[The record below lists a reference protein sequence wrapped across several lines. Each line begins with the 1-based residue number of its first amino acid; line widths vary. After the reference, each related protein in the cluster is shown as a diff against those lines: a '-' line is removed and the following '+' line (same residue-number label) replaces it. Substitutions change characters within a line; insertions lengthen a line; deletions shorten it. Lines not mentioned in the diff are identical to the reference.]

1 MLKSDFAK
9 LKALCEG
16 WSCKS
21 DIFRCQTPRTLK
33 ARESLLTNPEK
44 REDMNILYSK
54 AAVKAIASMDTKQK
68 KRIKTAIEGIP
79 SGDIKPLRGSNSL
92 YRLRVGQWRIVFSYP
107 DDGTLLVTKIAP
119 RGGTYKG
126 GDI

>member
-9 LKALCEG
+9 LKALCEA
-16 WSCKS
+16 WRCKS

-68 KRIKTAIEGIP
+68 KDKNSDRGVPIGGHKAIT
-79 SGDIKPLRGSNSL
+79 
-92 YRLRVGQWRIVFSYP
+92 GQ
-107 DDGTLLVTKIAP
+107 
-119 RGGTYKG
+119 
-126 GDI
+126 